1 MELGEPDESGRRRPV
16 VIKGSEHILPAQVA
30 IVGLGTAANPLIAN
44 TTPGLKTDSKG
55 LIVTD
60 PTTMRTSKRGVFAGG
75 DVVSG
80 GATVVLAMGA
90 GRKARRLL
98 MSILPAGLGRE
109 LVVPQKNGRQGCPCR
124 RPSLGC
130 LELTSVLLNL
140 C

>member
-90 GRKARRLL
+90 GRKAAAAIDEYLA
-98 MSILPAGLGRE
+98 SGTWE
-109 LVVPQKNGRQGCPCR
+109 E
-124 RPSLGC
+124 S
-130 LELTSVLLNL
+130 
-140 C
+140 